1 MKLLVGLGNPGFR
14 YEGTRHNAGFWVIDK
29 LAAEHGIA
37 VTRRQHEALTG
48 SGHIGTVKVVL
59 AKPQTFMNLSGRS
72 VAALARFYKLDPADV
87 LVIYDELELEPGRLR
102 LRGSGSAGGHNGMKS
117 VIGAFGTEAV
127 PRLRVG
133 IGRPPEH
140 MPAADYVLR
149 PPDRAERTVL
159 QEAVDRA
166 AACAATWAQHGLE
179 AAMNEWNR

>member
-14 YEGTRHNAGFWVIDK
+14 YEDTRHNAGFWVIDK

-37 VTRRQHEALTG
+37 VTRRQHEALIG
-48 SGHIGTVKVVL
+48 SGHIGAVKIIL

-72 VAALARFYKLDPADV
+72 VAALARFYKIDLADM
-87 LVIYDELELEPGRLR
+87 LVIYDEMELEPGRLR
-102 LRGSGSAGGHNGMKS
+102 LRGSGSAGGHNGMRS
-117 VIGAFGTEAV
+117 VIDTFDSEAV

-133 IGRPPEH
+133 IGRPPGH

-149 PPDRAERTVL
+149 PPDRAERALL
-159 QEAVDRA
+159 QEAVGRA
-166 AACAATWAQHGLE
+166 AACAAMWAECGLE